1 MADVNVCKKR
11 KEIQQF
17 QSTLLKL
24 TKNQLFIIF
33 FQIKKAQNDLINTVF
48 LQCCISVDAG
58 STIVQRVGNNVLP
71 LVLTVI

>member
-1 MADVNVCKKR
+1 MQEAKGNPTIPKHTAQTYKKPT
-11 KEIQQF
+11 F
-17 QSTLLKL
+17 YY
-24 TKNQLFIIF
+24 F
-33 FQIKKAQNDLINTVF
+33 FSNKKGSKRSNKYCF

>member
-1 MADVNVCKKR
+1 MQEAKGNPTIPKHTAQTYKKPT
-11 KEIQQF
+11 F
-17 QSTLLKL
+17 YY
-24 TKNQLFIIF
+24 FF

>member
-1 MADVNVCKKR
+1 MQEAKGNPTIPKHTAQTYKKP
-11 KEIQQF
+11 I
-17 QSTLLKL
+17 
-24 TKNQLFIIF
+24 FIIF